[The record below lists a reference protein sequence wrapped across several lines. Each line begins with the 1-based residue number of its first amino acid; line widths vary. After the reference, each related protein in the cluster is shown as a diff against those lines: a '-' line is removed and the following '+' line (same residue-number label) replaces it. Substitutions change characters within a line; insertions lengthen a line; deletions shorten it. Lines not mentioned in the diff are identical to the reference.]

1 MRRLPSVLGP
11 ADMTSFATP
20 SVSDRYLRIAAEEL
34 ARRAW
39 EARTRIRVLV
49 DPSRARRPAS
59 IVFLL

>member
-1 MRRLPSVLGP
+1 MSGALHRFDSREPH
-11 ADMTSFATP
+11 
-20 SVSDRYLRIAAEEL
+20 IAEL